1 MTDDPMQWW
10 KTTSWLSGLFSK
22 RTRDELREER
32 LSEQVIEEDE
42 ERLREAYESEIPATV
57 ITYVFD
63 EAPESEMSTPR
74 MEVLVEDF
82 TARMLPEPGAI
93 LWIDV
98 EGQLRSFK
106 MTRLDYICSSSEYD
120 SMRVYI
126 VVEPAKNSDIIPHPF
141 YSINE

>member
-1 MTDDPMQWW
+1 MKWW
-10 KTTSWLSGLFSK
+10 KTMKEWFSGLFSK
-22 RTRDELREER
+22 RIRDELREER
-32 LSEQVIEEDE
+32 LSEQIIEEDE

-63 EAPESEMSTPR
+63 EAAESEMSTPR

-82 TARMLPEPGAI
+82 SARMLPETGAI

-98 EGQLRSFK
+98 DGQLRSFK
-106 MTRLDYICSSSEYD
+106 MTRMDYICNSSEYD

>member
-1 MTDDPMQWW
+1 MKWW
-10 KTTSWLSGLFSK
+10 KTMKKWFSGLFSK

-32 LSEQVIEEDE
+32 LREQIIEEDE
-42 ERLREAYESEIPATV
+42 ERLREAYESEIPVTV

-63 EAPESEMSTPR
+63 EAAESEMSTPR

-82 TARMLPEPGAI
+82 SARMLPETGAI

-98 EGQLRSFK
+98 NGQLRSFK
-106 MTRLDYICSSSEYD
+106 MTRLDYICNNSEYD

>member
-1 MTDDPMQWW
+1 MKWW
-10 KTTSWLSGLFSK
+10 KTMKEWFSGLFSK
-22 RTRDELREER
+22 RTREELREER
-32 LSEQVIEEDE
+32 LSEQIIEEDE

-63 EAPESEMSTPR
+63 EAAESEMSTPR

-82 TARMLPEPGAI
+82 SARMLPETGAI
-93 LWIDV
+93 LWIDID
-98 EGQLRSFK
+98 GQLRSFK
-106 MTRLDYICSSSEYD
+106 MTRLDYICNSSEYD